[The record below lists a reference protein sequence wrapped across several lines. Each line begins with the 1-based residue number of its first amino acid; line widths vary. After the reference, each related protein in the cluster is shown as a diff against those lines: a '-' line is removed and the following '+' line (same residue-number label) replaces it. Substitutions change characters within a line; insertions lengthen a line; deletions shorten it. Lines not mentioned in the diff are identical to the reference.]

1 MFGPIL
7 AQICF
12 RNIVL
17 LIRFWFV
24 LLSIRLDGNSVL
36 YNQEQLPR
44 SVAKMA
50 AKLTGLQYKDLL
62 RDLVV

>member
-1 MFGPIL
+1 MFGPIS

-12 RNIVL
+12 QNIVL

-24 LLSIRLDGNSVL
+24 LLSIRLNSNSVL
-36 YNQEQLPR
+36 YNQEQLLR
-44 SVAKMA
+44 SVAKM
-50 AKLTGLQYKDLL
+50 GLQYKDLL